1 MRIVCEMR
9 EGWLTGGQVY
19 RQIADR
25 LRERITTRAYAPGTA
40 LPSETVLAAE
50 FRVARNT
57 VRRAF
62 RILEDERLIVTVPS
76 MGRVVLAAD
85 GGTTDV
91 AYRYQVIARA
101 LRERIERQEFGP
113 GDALPSE
120 AELRWLYAASR
131 NTVRLAFAQLERE
144 GLVVSIQGKGRFV
157 RTTPE
162 TS

>member
-1 MRIVCEMR
+1 MRD
-9 EGWLTGGQVY
+9 GWLTGGQVY

-25 LRERITTRAYAPGTA
+25 LRDRVTTGTYPPGTA

-57 VRRAF
+57 VRRAC
-62 RILEDERLIVTVPS
+62 RTLEDERLIVTVPS
-76 MGRVVLAAD
+76 LGRIVLSAD
-85 GGTTDV
+85 GGPAAV
-91 AYRYQVIARA
+91 PYRYQVIAGA
-101 LRERIERQEFGP
+101 LRERIERGEFGP
-113 GDALPSE
+113 GAALPSE

-131 NTVRLAFAQLERE
+131 NTVRMAFAQLERE